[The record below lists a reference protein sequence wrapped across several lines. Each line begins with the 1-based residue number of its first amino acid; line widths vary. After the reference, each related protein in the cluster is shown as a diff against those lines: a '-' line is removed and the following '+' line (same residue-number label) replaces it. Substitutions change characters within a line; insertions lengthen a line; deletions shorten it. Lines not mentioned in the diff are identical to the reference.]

1 MMRIH
6 LDQLNQREL
15 LLEFEEKPETFPVL
29 ADMIKQK
36 ECDVLAPIKIR
47 LRVYRVSD
55 IIEVEGNLET
65 RIRLFCSRC
74 LQAYEMQ
81 LASRFDLT
89 YTRSISD
96 DIEAFDHHKEVELK
110 AQDLGLIF
118 FKGEEIDLKE
128 GIQEQA
134 VLAFPIQPL
143 CQQRCK
149 GLCSRCGADLNQG
162 DCGCDR
168 GSQNSQFAALKN
180 LKWDNR

>member
-6 LDQLNQREL
+6 LDQLTEREL

-36 ECDVLAPIKIR
+36 ECDVLVPIKIR
-47 LRVYRVSD
+47 LRIYQISD

-65 RIRLFCSRC
+65 RVRLFCSRC
-74 LQAYEMQ
+74 LQAYETQ

-89 YTRSISD
+89 YTRSIPE
-96 DIEAFDHHKEVELK
+96 DIEASDHQKELELK

-118 FKGEEIDLKE
+118 FNGEEIDLTE

-134 VLAFPIQPL
+134 VLAFPIRPL
-143 CQQRCK
+143 CQQQCK
-149 GLCSRCGADLNQG
+149 GLCSKCGADLNREN
-162 DCGCDR
+162 CTCHR
-168 GSQNSQFAALKN
+168 TPKNSQFAVLKN
-180 LKWDNR
+180 LKWDNK

>member
-1 MMRIH
+1 MMHIH

-15 LLEFEEKPETFPVL
+15 LLEFEEKPETFPVI

-47 LRVYRVSD
+47 LRVYQVSD

-74 LQAYEMQ
+74 LQAYETP

-89 YTRSISD
+89 YTPSISD
-96 DIEAFDHHKEVELK
+96 DIEAFDHQKELELK

-118 FKGEEIDLKE
+118 FNGEEIDLME

-134 VLAFPIQPL
+134 VLAIPTQPL
-143 CQQRCK
+143 CQHRCK
-149 GLCSRCGADLNQG
+149 GLCSKCGADLNEV

-168 GSQNSQFAALKN
+168 KPQNSQFSALKN

>member
-1 MMRIH
+1 MRIH
-6 LDQLNQREL
+6 LDQLNQKEL

-36 ECDVLAPIKIR
+36 ECDILVPIKIR
-47 LRVYRVSD
+47 LRVYQVSD
-55 IIEVEGNLET
+55 IIEVEGDLAT

-74 LQAYEMQ
+74 LQEFETQ

-96 DIEAFDHHKEVELK
+96 ETEGLGHDKELELK

-118 FKGEEIDLKE
+118 FNGEEIDLME

-143 CQQRCK
+143 CQHRCK
-149 GLCSRCGADLNQG
+149 GLCPKCGANLNKG
-162 DCGCDR
+162 DCECDR
-168 GSQNSQFAALKN
+168 RSLNSQFAVLKN
-180 LKWDNR
+180 LKLDNR